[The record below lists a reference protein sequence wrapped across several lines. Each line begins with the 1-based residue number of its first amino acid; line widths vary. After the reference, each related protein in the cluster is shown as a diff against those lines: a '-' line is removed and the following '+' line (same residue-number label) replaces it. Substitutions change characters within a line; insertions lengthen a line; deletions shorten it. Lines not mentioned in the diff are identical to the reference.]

1 MDGHENK
8 NWLQRGRN
16 VREEKGMTNINLGD
30 VVGME
35 NPEQFWQ
42 QAEPFMK
49 LMLQYEAALLEM
61 ETKLKILNEE
71 FSIQYNRNPFESIK
85 TRVKQPLS
93 IMEKLKRKGFPASLE
108 SIEENLFDVAGI
120 RIVCSF
126 IDDIY
131 SLADL
136 LIQQDDVTLLMKKDY
151 IANPKAN
158 GYRSLHLIMEIP
170 IFLSTGKKQMKVEVQ
185 FRTIAMDFWAS
196 LDHKLHYKKDLPN
209 ADEISAELKQCAE
222 IITAL
227 DERMEIIRNRIE
239 LAEGEKQ

>member
-1 MDGHENK
+1 MET
-8 NWLQRGRN
+8 L
-16 VREEKGMTNINLGD
+16 NLKD
-30 VVGME
+30 MMA
-35 NPEQFWQ
+35 NLDDPQMLWK
-42 QAEPFMK
+42 QAAPFMK
-49 LMLQYEAALLEM
+49 LMLQYESALLEM

-85 TRVKQPLS
+85 TRVKQPLC
-93 IMEKLKRKGFPASLE
+93 IIEKLRRKGFPTTLE

-131 SLADL
+131 SLAEL
-136 LIQQDDVTLLMKKDY
+136 LIQQDDVRLLLKKDY
-151 IANPKAN
+151 IANPKPN

-170 IFLSTGKKQMKVEVQ
+170 IFLSTGKKNIKVEVQ

-209 ADEISAELKQCAE
+209 AEEISEELRQCAE
-222 IITAL
+222 VITAL

-239 LAEGEKQ
+239 MTDQVQGN

>member
-1 MDGHENK
+1 MPERKGKMEKLSLADVAN
-8 NWLQRGRN
+8 LQDPQ
-16 VREEKGMTNINLGD
+16 VLWD
-30 VVGME
+30 
-35 NPEQFWQ
+35 
-42 QAEPFMK
+42 QAAPFMN
-49 LMLQYEAALLEM
+49 LMLQYESALLEM

-71 FSIQYNRNPFESIK
+71 FSIQHNRNPFESIK

-93 IMEKLKRKGFPASLE
+93 IMEKLRRKGFPTTLE

-120 RIVCSF
+120 RIICSF

-131 SLADL
+131 SLANL
-136 LIQQDDVTLLMKKDY
+136 LIQQDDVRLLMKKDY
-151 IANPKAN
+151 IIHPKPN

-170 IFLSTGKKQMKVEVQ
+170 IFLSTGKKNIKVEVQ

-209 ADEISAELKQCAE
+209 ADEISEELRECAD

-227 DERMEIIRNRIE
+227 DERMERIRNRIE
-239 LAEGEKQ
+239 MTEKEEA

>member
-1 MDGHENK
+1 
-8 NWLQRGRN
+8 
-16 VREEKGMTNINLGD
+16 MTNFNLSNITNID
-30 VVGME
+30 E
-35 NPEQFWQ
+35 PHLLWK

-49 LMLQYEAALLEM
+49 LMLQYESALLEM

-93 IMEKLKRKGFPASLE
+93 IVEKLKRKGFPPTLE
-108 SIEENLFDVAGI
+108 SIEENIFDVAGI
-120 RIVCSF
+120 RVVCSF

-136 LIQQDDVTLLMKKDY
+136 LIQQDDVELMVKKDY
-151 IANPKAN
+151 IANPKPN
-158 GYRSLHLIMEIP
+158 GYRSLHLIMQIP
-170 IFLSTGKKQMKVEVQ
+170 IFLSTGKKMMTVEVQ

-209 ADEISAELKQCAE
+209 AEEISMELKECAE

-227 DERMEIIRNRIE
+227 DERMEKIRNRIE
-239 LAEGEKQ
+239 LTGEE

>member
-1 MDGHENK
+1 MDNF
-8 NWLQRGRN
+8 
-16 VREEKGMTNINLGD
+16 NLRD
-30 VVGME
+30 IVNMDDPQVL
-35 NPEQFWQ
+35 WK

-49 LMLQYEAALLEM
+49 LMLQYESALLEM

-85 TRVKQPLS
+85 SRVKQPLS
-93 IMEKLKRKGFPASLE
+93 IMDKLRRKGFPTTLE

-120 RIVCSF
+120 RIICSF

-136 LIQQDDVTLLMKKDY
+136 LIQQDDVKLLMKKDY
-151 IANPKAN
+151 IANPKPN

-170 IFLSTGKKQMKVEVQ
+170 IFLSTGKKFIKVEVQ

-209 ADEISAELKQCAE
+209 AEEISKELKECAE

-239 LAEGEKQ
+239 MTGDVE